1 MELSSPLVTS
11 SASVLQVDNL
21 LGLRVRL
28 SDIDLVDLS
37 LLCLTGG
44 PNLDSR
50 LVEIRTRLGVPFSF
64 FGGVSDSIAI
74 KLRLLVIQDLPE

>member
-21 LGLRVRL
+21 LGRRLRL

-50 LVEIRTRLGVPFSF
+50 LVEIRTLFGVPFSLI
-64 FGGVSDSIAI
+64 GGVSDSLL
-74 KLRLLVIQDLPE
+74 KLFSSTSLGDS